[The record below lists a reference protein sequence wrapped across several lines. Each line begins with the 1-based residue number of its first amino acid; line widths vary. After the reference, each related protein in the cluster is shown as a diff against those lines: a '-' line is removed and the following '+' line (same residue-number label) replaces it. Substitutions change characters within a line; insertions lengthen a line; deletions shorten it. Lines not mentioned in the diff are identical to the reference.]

1 MRDNFNQQTKE
12 IIAKQAAY
20 LCSNPDCRAPTVGAA
35 LGSDGVQIVGVA
47 SHITAASVG
56 GPRHDPSMTPA
67 DRRHHTN
74 GIWLCQTHSK
84 LVDGD
89 DKTFPVDLLRK
100 WKQDAKEQSF
110 EALLKPNARPVARIE
125 GVDAAVE
132 KLISTLGLPAQDD
145 LESVL
150 GRLHASADTDL
161 AAFRRMAGWPQHPVA
176 LNLKMIEDGKQ
187 RPFQASG
194 LATAINSFNEI
205 AVIAPPGTGKTTT
218 LLQVTQAIQ
227 STTDSVAVF
236 IPLGEWSSRPESL
249 LGTIV
254 RRAAFTQVRKPHLM
268 LLAYRGRLVLA
279 LDGWNELDTAA
290 RKRATSDI
298 RQLQREFPLLGII
311 ISTRRRALD
320 IPIAGP
326 IVEIDLLSFD
336 QQIEIARALRGAAGE
351 AMIEE
356 ARRIAGVRE
365 LIAIPLYL
373 TALLSRAPGGAM
385 PTTKEEVLRLF
396 AIQHEES
403 PEKATTL
410 RDSLFDCQRA
420 FLTAIASDA
429 TRSANTALTEIR
441 AKSVVKAIEDEL
453 SAAGHFTIA
462 PQPTAVLDLL
472 VDHHTLVRSNDV
484 LSFQHQQFQ
493 EWYASFEVER
503 MMQAAATDDAA
514 ALRTL
519 RVEMLNQPAWEEAVL
534 FACERRSRQNAGG
547 TSTVAAAVMVAL
559 KIDPILAADMIF
571 RSSPDVWE
579 AVKDRVIAFVNRW
592 HKPGQ
597 VDRAVRFMITTG
609 KPDFSEI
616 IWPLMLHEDV
626 HGHPGVVRAARRFR
640 PSVLGA
646 GITVRMAA
654 ASEVVRKA
662 VISDIASR
670 SGLDGIDLA
679 TQLAREDRSADAIF
693 EVVQSL
699 IFRRADRHVLE
710 VLETAPPE
718 VWSKLARKGYAQEV
732 TDPGAAERIERE
744 RQRLIMSEPNP
755 LARLGLLLE
764 VQPPSPLDVDQI
776 SKIIAAPDFPLR
788 DDGALYSIRR
798 LAEKFPLDVANAL
811 KARLSAGLELPFR
824 GEELLT
830 ELAPVDD
837 GPIAALAKNLN
848 CSDVIGN
855 IAATLVGPK
864 TVGELIDPLF
874 DPELRVDRASP
885 QFQSVMEQRR
895 KMETR
900 IASSRAGSL
909 IQALLNR
916 STTSDPAEI
925 GVLADLMMRHG
936 RRGSSNEVISID
948 VDNGERVVALLRQWG
963 ATLAESTL
971 STRYQL
977 AHVAAAMGRTGRPDF
992 APDLQRL
999 LQEDQRRL
1007 QAGSDPSTGWTNW
1020 YRTAF
1025 QRIGGDE
1032 TARIL
1037 KDYLEDL
1044 SFGFDAACA
1053 LMEIWKKSSG
1063 IPEPQPLWKSWP
1075 DFSTVKARL
1084 AERKASPDDETPFAN
1099 AIFTA
1104 IEHLV
1109 APGKTKEEHRLAIML
1124 TRIALS
1130 MPHTERSSLIQTV
1143 LELPEPIRTKREL
1156 LAALVLD
1163 GETIAAD
1170 LVLEGIK
1177 AWLDDAAV
1185 NTWRYEQGIWELVGW
1200 LELMPFSH
1208 RPAEIVGAV
1217 EAVSKVVP
1225 YTHELERVVTGL
1237 ANAPGTGIED
1247 VILQL
1252 IRRYPKL
1259 ANHHTWAQAVL
1270 SQGNASVLLDLV
1282 EDGSLNGPG
1291 QVDSWWL
1298 SEQIAERCRLN
1309 PDFKAVVVRRYQ
1321 SSIPG
1326 KSRELIELAASK
1338 IGDPALF
1345 MEMVRNYAASGRPFD
1360 GILDMAIREIGL
1372 AKEPTDGWNGAYDM
1386 HPVSLTTVR
1395 KELFSMLLAS
1405 PPDASLAEACL
1416 LQIDQLRD
1424 DYGQAEFEPRHP
1436 DVESNRP
1443 WPTAA
1448 DEPKVA

>member
-12 IIAKQAAY
+12 IIAKQAGY
-20 LCSNPDCRAPTVGAA
+20 LCSNPDCRASTVGAA
-35 LGSDGVQIVGVA
+35 LGSDKVQTVGVA

-56 GPRHDPSMTPA
+56 GPRYDPSMTA
-67 DRRHHTN
+67 AERRHHTN

-110 EALLKPNARPVARIE
+110 EALLKPNARPLARIE
-125 GVDAAVE
+125 SVDAAVE
-132 KLISTLGLPAQDD
+132 RLIGVLGLPAQDD
-145 LESVL
+145 LESVF

-161 AAFRRMAGWPQHPVA
+161 VAFRRMAGWPQHPVA
-176 LNLKMIEDGKQ
+176 LNLKMIADGKQ
-187 RPFQASG
+187 RSFQAAG

-218 LLQVTQAIQ
+218 LLQVTQSIQ
-227 STTDSVAVF
+227 STTDAVAIF
-236 IPLGEWSSRPESL
+236 IPLGEWSSRPDSL

-254 RRAAFTQVRKPHLM
+254 RRAAFTQARETHLM
-268 LLAYRGRLVLA
+268 LLAYHGRLVLA

-290 RKRATSDI
+290 RKRATSEI
-298 RQLQREFPLLGII
+298 RQLQREFPLLGIV

-320 IPIAGP
+320 IPITGP
-326 IVEIDLLSFD
+326 IVEIDHLSLD
-336 QQIEIARALRGAAGE
+336 QQIEIARALRGTAGE

-356 ARRIAGVRE
+356 AQRIAGVRD
-365 LIAIPLYL
+365 LIATPLYL

-410 RDSLFDCQRA
+410 RDSLFDCQRS

-429 TRSANTALTEIR
+429 TRSANAALTEIR
-441 AKSVVKAIEDEL
+441 AKSVIKVTEDEL
-453 SAAGHFTIA
+453 SAAGHFRVA
-462 PQPTAVLDLL
+462 PQPMAVLDLL

-503 MMQAAATDDAA
+503 TMQAVATDDAA

-519 RVEMLNQPAWEEAVL
+519 RLEILNQPAWEEAVL
-534 FACERRSRQNAGG
+534 FACERLSRQDVAG
-547 TSTVAAAVMVAL
+547 TSIAAAAVMVAL

-571 RSSPDVWE
+571 RSSSDVWDT
-579 AVKDRVIAFVNRW
+579 VKDRIIAFVSRW

-616 IWPLMLHEDV
+616 IWPLMLNEDV
-626 HGHPGVVRAARRFR
+626 HRHPSVVRAARRFR

-646 GITVRMAA
+646 GIAA
-654 ASEVVRKA
+654 RIAPASAVVRKA
-662 VISDIASR
+662 VISEIASR

-679 TQLAREDRSADAIF
+679 AQLAREDSNADVKF

-710 VLETAPPE
+710 VLKTAPPE

-732 TDPGAAERIERE
+732 ADPDVAERIERE
-744 RQRLIMSEPNP
+744 RQRLIMSEASP

-764 VQPPSPLDVDQI
+764 AQPLSPSAVDQI
-776 SKIIAAPDFPLR
+776 SDIIVAPDFPLR
-788 DDGALYSIRR
+788 DDGALYGIRR
-798 LAEKFPLDVANAL
+798 LAERFPLKVASAL
-811 KARLSAGLELPFR
+811 KARLSAGLELPF
-824 GEELLT
+824 GLDELLT

-848 CSDVIGN
+848 CLDVIGN
-855 IAATLVGPK
+855 VAATLVGPK
-864 TVGELIDPLF
+864 IVGELIDALF
-874 DPELRVDRASP
+874 DPELRADRASP
-885 QFQSVMEQRR
+885 QFQSVMQQRG
-895 KMETR
+895 KIETR
-900 IASSRAGSL
+900 IAASRSESF

-916 STTSDPAEI
+916 RATVDSVEI
-925 GVLADLMMRHG
+925 GWLADLIVRHG
-936 RRGSSNEVISID
+936 RRGTSKELISIGID
-948 VDNGERVVALLRQWG
+948 SSESVITLLRQWG
-963 ATLAESTL
+963 ATLATSTL
-971 STRYQL
+971 STRSQL
-977 AHVAAAMGRTGRPDF
+977 AHVAAAMGRTGRPEF
-992 APDLQRL
+992 APDLRRL

-1007 QAGSDPSTGWTNW
+1007 RAGSDPSTGWTSW

-1025 QRIGGDE
+1025 QKIGGDE
-1032 TARIL
+1032 TALFL
-1037 KDYLEDL
+1037 KDYLKDV
-1044 SFGFDAACA
+1044 SFGFEAACA
-1053 LMEIWKKSSG
+1053 LMEIWKKANG
-1063 IPEPQPLWKSWP
+1063 IPEAQPLWKSWP
-1075 DFSTVKARL
+1075 DFSTVRARL
-1084 AERKASPDDETPFAN
+1084 IERQISPDVETPFATW
-1099 AIFTA
+1099 IFTA

-1109 APGKTKEEHRLAIML
+1109 SPGKTEEEHRLAIML

-1130 MPHTERSSLIQTV
+1130 MPHTERSSLVQTV

-1163 GETIAAD
+1163 GEIISTN

-1177 AWLDDAAV
+1177 AWLDDAAI
-1185 NTWRYEQGIWELVGW
+1185 NTWRYEQGVWELVGW
-1200 LELMPFSH
+1200 LELMPFSD
-1208 RPAEIVGAV
+1208 RPAEIVGAI
-1217 EAVSKVVP
+1217 EAVSKMVP
-1225 YTHELERVVTGL
+1225 HTHELERVVTRL
-1237 ANAPGTGIED
+1237 ADAPGAGIED
-1247 VILQL
+1247 IILRL

-1259 ANHHTWAQAVL
+1259 ANPDIWAQAVL
-1270 SQGNASVLLDLV
+1270 SQQNASVLLDLV

-1291 QVDSWWL
+1291 RVDSWWL

-1309 PDFKAVVVRRYQ
+1309 PEFKAVVVRRYQ
-1321 SSIPG
+1321 SSVPR

-1338 IGDPALF
+1338 FGDPTLF
-1345 MEMVRNYAASGRPFD
+1345 MEMVKNYATSGRPYD
-1360 GILDMAIREIGL
+1360 GILDMAIQQIGL
-1372 AKEPTDGWNGAYDM
+1372 AKEPAESWNGAYDLR
-1386 HPVSLTTVR
+1386 PVLLTTIR

-1405 PPDASLAEACL
+1405 PLEASFAETCL
-1416 LQIDQLRD
+1416 LQIDRLRD

-1436 DVESNRP
+1436 DVEANRA

-1448 DEPKVA
+1448 DEPKAA